1 MRWKYPQLPSDH
13 KRVELH
19 RASLSPTPRNSRW
32 QLEISC
38 GRTRE
43 LRLELLRHAAF
54 SCHQEPL
61 VSLRSG
67 YELATVVASSSI
79 HPPAVPTDRIPI
91 RLPPFPLLPPKN

>member
-1 MRWKYPQLPSDH
+1 MVRSTSSLGDAMEISQLPSDH

-19 RASLSPTPRNSRW
+19 RVSLPPTPRNSRW

-43 LRLELLRHAAF
+43 LRLALLRHAAF
-54 SCHQEPL
+54 SCHQEPP

-67 YELATVVASSSI
+67 YELATVGASSSI
-79 HPPAVPTDRIPI
+79 HPPAVATDRIP
-91 RLPPFPLLPPKN
+91 